1 MNEIDSFGFT
11 RQKTAKPPSVPHP
24 ARALLET
31 CHKRLAMQLLDTRT
45 ESLSKRLETL
55 IAEIERSAKMAK
67 MVSMNASVI
76 AVRSRT
82 DSSEAFAFEAVAS
95 QIMDISEA
103 SLNRIEGLR
112 EILREMDSLTS
123 IINKAGR
130 QRMLSQRYMKL
141 ALAAKLSGDQ
151 TSSDEQSAL
160 KQLFESSL
168 RELQS
173 CPLNTPSITG
183 QLQQAQTSWDS
194 FIASIEEN
202 DFEAATQKNETVLT
216 EMNKAVVLY
225 EKLVHN
231 K

>member
-1 MNEIDSFGFT
+1 
-11 RQKTAKPPSVPHP
+11 
-24 ARALLET
+24 
-31 CHKRLAMQLLDTRT
+31 MQLLDTRT

-151 TSSDEQSAL
+151 ASSDEQAAL

-173 CPLNTPSITG
+173 CPLNTPPITR

>member
-1 MNEIDSFGFT
+1 M
-11 RQKTAKPPSVPHP
+11 QV
-24 ARALLET
+24 LES
-31 CHKRLAMQLLDTRT
+31 QSQ
-45 ESLSKRLETL
+45 SLSKRLESL

-141 ALAAKLSGDQ
+141 ALTARLAGDSQANADQQKLR
-151 TSSDEQSAL
+151 
-160 KQLFESSL
+160 QLFETSL
-168 RELQS
+168 RELLQ
-173 CPLNTPSITG
+173 CPLNSQQVTQ
-183 QLQQAQTSWDS
+183 QLQHTQTCWES
-194 FIASIEEN
+194 FLQSIEQN
-202 DFEAATQKNETVLT
+202 DFEAATQKNEIVLT

-225 EKLVHN
+225 EKLVHD

>member
-1 MNEIDSFGFT
+1 MLA
-11 RQKTAKPPSVPHP
+11 TAEAP
-24 ARALLET
+24 
-31 CHKRLAMQLLDTRT
+31 T

-55 IAEIERSAKMAK
+55 IGEIERSAKMAK

-95 QIMDISEA
+95 QIMDISES
-103 SLNRIEGLR
+103 SLNRIESLR

-141 ALAAKLSGDQ
+141 ALTARLAGDKRA
-151 TSSDEQSAL
+151 SDEQAAL
-160 KQLFESSL
+160 KTLFENSL
-168 RELQS
+168 REL
-173 CPLNTPSITG
+173 LNCSLNSESITC
-183 QLQQAQTSWDS
+183 QLKHTRDCWDT
-194 FIASIEEN
+194 FIRAIEQN
-202 DFEAATQKNETVLT
+202 DLETAAEKNETVLT
-216 EMNKAVVLY
+216 EMNKAVLLY
-225 EKLVHN
+225 EKLVHD